1 MKRGAIIAIVLI
13 AAFYIGRYLYM
24 QPKFDDGETVP
35 DFALN
40 EQEQF
45 SDLRGKYVLLDF
57 WGSWCGPCIS
67 EFGRVSE
74 LYKKYHGQRFTDA
87 EDFEIVGVAVEQDR
101 GRWERAI
108 KKYNLDWKYQV
119 LDLSTSLRFF
129 NSPIAA
135 DYGVKEVPTKY
146 LIDPN
151 GVIIGVNLPFEEI
164 HSLLDD
170 KLTK

>member
-1 MKRGAIIAIVLI
+1 MKKLPLILILGLGAFFV
-13 AAFYIGRYLYM
+13 GRYIYL

-40 EQEQF
+40 ESEQF

-67 EFGRVSE
+67 EFGSVSE

-87 EDFEIVGVAVEQDR
+87 EDFEIVGVAVESDK

-146 LIDPN
+146 LINPK

-164 HSLLDD
+164 QQILDAQ
-170 KLTK
+170 LTK